1 MPRDEAEGGRLP
13 APSIQRVRE
22 MKTREFQTFLKHLLP
37 TFRGSAKGCPDE
49 NALTA
54 FLEAGEKGKR
64 PDPALR
70 RHVLRCPACME
81 KVLLL
86 GKLTGSPAPLRARGY
101 FERLWESPALR
112 PALSGAL
119 VVLLA
124 AAVYFGGVI
133 PSFEKKV
140 LEPSAPESAL
150 PAGAP
155 SPAPNA
161 PAESPAPATG
171 ITANAPGP
179 AGAGERPRAPEAFFT
194 PAAPPPFAPTREQ
207 GAPVPAAPA
216 MADRVVGQAGPSPA
230 PPPAPPVE
238 KMKEEEAKR
247 ASTEAEEDNL
257 TAFAPVPDRP
267 AVAGARPEPAPY
279 RGAEGASRTVSPA
292 AASAPPV
299 SKAAV
304 SRPPA
309 SPPPAPPAQPPG
321 APSATITGGRAGNA
335 AEYARAKG
343 QAERQDETDL
353 DGKPDDALRRLLE
366 RLCPK
371 ARASSVRYEWRGRTC
386 YAAEGYLVESG
397 LCDREIRDIRRR
409 SLPRESSDRKDNETR
424 RFRGVFVAEGNSV
437 VLYVE

>member
-1 MPRDEAEGGRLP
+1 
-13 APSIQRVRE
+13 

-54 FLEAGEKGKR
+54 FLEAGEKGKH
-64 PDPALR
+64 PDPTLR

-86 GKLTGSPAPLRARGY
+86 GELTGTPVPLRARGY

-124 AAVYFGGVI
+124 AAVYFGGMI
-133 PSFEKKV
+133 PSFGKKV
-140 LEPSAPESAL
+140 LEPSAPEFAL
-150 PAGAP
+150 
-155 SPAPNA
+155 
-161 PAESPAPATG
+161 PAESPSPAQATPAETPAAETTAAAPE
-171 ITANAPGP
+171 P
-179 AGAGERPRAPEAFFT
+179 AGSGERPRVPEAFV
-194 PAAPPPFAPTREQ
+194 APTAPSPFNQAREP
-207 GAPVPAAPA
+207 GTPVPATPA
-216 MADRVVGQAGPSPA
+216 MADRVVGQVGPPQT

-238 KMKEEEAKR
+238 KMKEEAKR
-247 ASTEAEEDNL
+247 ASAETEEDNL
-257 TAFAPVPDRP
+257 TAFAPVPDRR
-267 AVAGARPEPAPY
+267 AVVGARPEPAPD
-279 RGAEGASRTVSPA
+279 RGAEGASRAVSPA
-292 AASAPPV
+292 VTSAPPV
-299 SKAAV
+299 SKSAV
-304 SRPPA
+304 SRP
-309 SPPPAPPAQPPG
+309 SPSAPPAPPAQPPG
-321 APSATITGGRAGNA
+321 SPSATGAGA
-335 AEYARAKG
+335 RDSGTAGFARAKG
-343 QAERQDETDL
+343 QAERQDEADR

-371 ARASSVRYEWRGRTC
+371 IRAGSARFEWRGRTC
-386 YAAEGYLVESG
+386 YAADGYLVESG